1 MQRILAVLIVG
12 GGLAFLAGEYAPS
25 PSDREE
31 QMAAMTRIVAR
42 ATILE
47 PETVPAELPSLRR
60 PVASPAAVTMALP
73 PSPTAAP
80 ATANETAALP
90 AVVVAAP
97 TPEPVIAAAP
107 SPTPSADV
115 QRRLARE
122 IQSELKRV
130 GCYSGRLDGSWGDRS
145 RSAMT
150 TFMARVNAQLPT
162 TEPDVFL
169 LSLIKGQTRAVC
181 GPECGP
187 NDVLSGDRCIA
198 RAVVADAAKRDADA
212 ADRDAASPTTE
223 PRAPQPAVVAAVRT
237 EPLPG
242 RMSIG
247 GPLQSANAAN
257 PPVITSETQ
266 SETLPWQAPA
276 AVPPASEQRLAA
288 LTPAEA
294 DSAIVAAPP
303 APRRITKV
311 KRTWAAPSRPK
322 PVKRRYSSQR
332 SVQMLFLHPLGR
344 M

>member
-1 MQRILAVLIVG
+1 MQRILSVLILG
-12 GGLAFLAGEYAPS
+12 GGLAFLAGEFAPS

-47 PETVPAELPSLRR
+47 PDTVPAELPDLRR
-60 PVASPAAVTMALP
+60 PIASPAA
-73 PSPTAAP
+73 
-80 ATANETAALP
+80 ATATIPSASSPPAGAPPTDTAAL
-90 AVVVAAP
+90 ATV
-97 TPEPVIAAAP
+97 TIA
-107 SPTPSADV
+107 TPSTTSIGQTSGADI

-122 IQSELKRV
+122 IQAELKRV

-169 LSLIKGQTRAVC
+169 LSLIKGQTDAVC
-181 GPECGP
+181 GPTC
-187 NDVLSGDRCIA
+187 SGNEVSEGGRCVA
-198 RAVVADAAKRDADA
+198 RTVVADSAHPETPTARTSEPNTSPPAAI
-212 ADRDAASPTTE
+212 AS
-223 PRAPQPAVVAAVRT
+223 VRT

-247 GPLQSANAAN
+247 GPVSTGGAPQAVTAA
-257 PPVITSETQ
+257 PVE
-266 SETLPWQAPA
+266 EALPWRAPVRA
-276 AVPPASEQRLAA
+276 PTGREPKFAA
-288 LTPAEA
+288 LTPQD
-294 DSAIVAAPP
+294 DSAGPIIKAPP
-303 APRRITKV
+303 APRRVTKV
-311 KRTWAAPSRPK
+311 RRNWAAPARPK

-332 SVQMLFLHPLGR
+332 TVQMLFLHPLGR